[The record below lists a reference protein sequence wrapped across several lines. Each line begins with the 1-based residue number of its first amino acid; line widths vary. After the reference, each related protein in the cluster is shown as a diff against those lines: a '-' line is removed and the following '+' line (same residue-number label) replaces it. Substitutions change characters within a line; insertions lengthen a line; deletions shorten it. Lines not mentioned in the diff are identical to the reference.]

1 MGHFLSDDVTIFF
14 RRPVSSFKGEEVSY
28 QGVSNVFDFLRE
40 NIREKHLIAVQVEG
54 TPVIRSSADRVALAC
69 AWSGLQSYAEFPRFD
84 YAVKGLIQ
92 RIEWTWDMSS
102 LVWKVVHLDWQI
114 HTLENHD
121 KVDEAPPEREAV
133 LSGHYR
139 RSHHIFDVS
148 CREPQTHV
156 TTSFATNLVNRLE
169 VYKHVREYGINE
181 ITVGAFYY
189 SDTIG
194 FGYGTRVTNEQTEK
208 NFVEMVRQE
217 PGALAGCFNMIDSNS
232 VNGLE
237 VSLRTGVPN
246 LFIDLFLDEEGSN
259 NWTAQVE
266 GLQKRVR
273 RAREVLPFPDKTDF
287 GPIGVIY
294 VNIGNIFHVYYS
306 EVIKDAVTSLRQVC
320 EAISKLPIQGLFFED
335 FKGNYHQQ
343 RFREVTLF
351 LRKFYP
357 HGAYRMLTHV
367 HEKEGY
373 ALSCATEAVVA
384 GADGIWAGMTYV
396 AAQVGHVSYAQWHY
410 ILLTKQNKMV
420 EDFFQFKELLQRA
433 RRVHYLSTG
442 TYPPEDCAVL
452 GKNAFTWLHTAFQ
465 TKGGHTE
472 YIEKI
477 FSQEKVAITPTVSDD
492 KIVKA
497 RYLVLF
503 PEAGEITDS
512 DVAQIKYWY
521 DRIIFFGDIL
531 VDYNSREFNQV
542 LMGFLKSGRRP
553 ADQELRYSVERC
565 RI

>member
-1 MGHFLSDDVTIFF
+1 MGHFLSDDVTLFF
-14 RRPVSSFKGEEVSY
+14 RRPVSRFKGEEVSY
-28 QGVSNVFDFLRE
+28 QGVSNVFDSLWR
-40 NIREKHLIAVQVEG
+40 NIREKHLISVKVEG
-54 TPVIRSSADRVALAC
+54 TPVIRSSADRVVLAC
-69 AWSGLQSYAEFPRFD
+69 AWSGKQSYELFPVVE
-84 YAVKGLIQ
+84 YTWKGLIQ
-92 RIEWTWDMSS
+92 RIEWTWDMSRR
-102 LVWKVVHLDWQI
+102 VWKVIHLDWQI
-114 HTLENHD
+114 HTLEKHE
-121 KVDEAPPEREAV
+121 KVDEAPSVKAV
-133 LSGHYR
+133 LSGNYR

-156 TTSFATNLVNRLE
+156 TTSFATNLDNRLE

-194 FGYGTRVTNEQTEK
+194 FDYGTRVTNEQTEK
-208 NFVEMVRQE
+208 NFVKMVRQE

-237 VSLRTGVPN
+237 VSLETGVPN
-246 LFIDLFLDEEGSN
+246 LFIDLFLDEKESN

-266 GLQKRVR
+266 ELQRRVN
-273 RAREVLPFPDKTDF
+273 RARKVLPFPDKTDF

-306 EVIKDAVTSLRQVC
+306 GVFKDSVTSLRQVC
-320 EAISKLPIQGLFFED
+320 EAISKLPIQGIFFED
-335 FKGNYHQQ
+335 YQGNYDEES
-343 RFREVTLF
+343 FREVTLF
-351 LRKFYP
+351 LREYFP

-367 HEKEGY
+367 HEKQGI
-373 ALSCATEAVVA
+373 ALSCATAAVVA

-396 AAQVGHVSYAQWHY
+396 AAQVGHVSYAQWHF

-420 EDFFQFKELLQRA
+420 ETFFKFKELLQRA
-433 RRVHYLSTG
+433 RQVHYLSTG
-442 TYPPEDCAVL
+442 AYPPEDCAVL

-465 TKGGHTE
+465 TIGGHTE

-477 FSQEKVAITPTVSDD
+477 FSQDKAAITPTVSNNDIF
-492 KIVKA
+492 KT
-497 RYLVLF
+497 RYLELF
-503 PEAGEITDS
+503 PEDGVITDS
-512 DVAQIKYWY
+512 DVELIKNWI
-521 DRIIFFGDIL
+521 DRIIFFGNIN
-531 VDYNSREFNQV
+531 VDFNSREFNQV

-553 ADQELRYSVERC
+553 SDQELRDSIERC